1 MAERGGP
8 TTQSGILYQNSVTAL
23 YLGRLCDATQRPA
36 SDFVQSVRVEAPEN
50 VDDIVITFVDQHK
63 EYIQAKET
71 ISVGDNAWNK
81 TWKDFLAQ
89 YSRKDFKHGQD
100 KLVFLIGEWRPE
112 HKELQDLCERAVG
125 NIDFDSY
132 QKRLSNKQKTL
143 LDKIRTVLPLED
155 LASINFV
162 QFLSH
167 IRIEIWNRSQIERDL
182 VPHWMPQSS
191 LPLMSFFRLLRDR
204 VGGKARVRGE
214 FFSLQLRDSLKSEL
228 SDLVFT
234 TPTDIEHLRDAIQ
247 SCSSQLRQQRCTIAN
262 TDHHIK
268 RDTVDEITNWLKSES
283 DFDKNV
289 SILLDQA
296 GMGKSV
302 VLHDVLCELEN
313 QQIDVLAIKADRQI
327 ANTTQIADISTSLG
341 LPQPVEQIIGQLARL
356 GRVAVI
362 IDQLDALSLS
372 LAHDQIA
379 LDRVLDLVG
388 RLRRIPD
395 VRIVLSCRIFD
406 YNSDPRLKQ
415 IDIGSKFTLKEFS
428 QDNVQG
434 VLSKLNIEYD
444 LLPETTQKLLCVP
457 LHLDLFAMAIRS
469 DGSVNS
475 RPHSITSLQELY
487 DLLWQNIILK
497 REPKGPPTSER
508 VEVLHM
514 LTEYMDRERK
524 TSAPQSLF
532 HKKEM
537 IGLESAVAWLAS
549 NGIIIPSGTEWS
561 FLHQTFFDYCY
572 ARRFVESGEDLVTTI
587 LSSAQGIFERPK
599 LLHILSYM
607 RGTQTVQYLL
617 VFQQLLVANDLR
629 FHLYDL
635 MLRWFGSI
643 PNPSDDEWITARQ
656 MLIDKDKH
664 PQILRVM
671 YGNSGWFNFMY
682 ENLLP
687 SWISQDSDI
696 LDIQV
701 IPYLE
706 SMAEI
711 EQAKVAALVQPYLDK
726 SDKWI
731 DRIYRIFSR
740 VRQWS
745 SLEAVHLFEEFT
757 YRLPFLHKNYLYE
770 IGIVAQAHPETGIR
784 LLRHILDRAIE
795 EYKSKRQ
802 KEIEEQGDLYTY
814 RIGNTML
821 MEELLLLGNSNL
833 EDAFNA
839 TSRANPK
846 LFAEQI
852 LPWLEQAINLQSIP
866 DENEFSYSWDE
877 FSSGFHGDTF
887 RIQRAIINN
896 LIIALIEIAKSESQ
910 KLRQIAK
917 RLTESPYN
925 TPHQLLTHIYRA
937 LPEEYAEDALKYL
950 LADSRRLNIGDHE
963 QYDTRQLVSAIY
975 PFLSKEQQVELES
988 FIVSFTPIYKH
999 LGVDGLRRRGI
1010 EQYRILHSIPFDLLS
1025 PDGKKHLR
1033 QLKHKFPDYIVPTE
1047 PRISKVGFVGSPI
1060 LDSIAQKMSNQSWL
1074 RAMQKY
1080 QRGQEHKDFHR
1091 GGAQELS
1098 TLMQKEIKEDP
1109 SRYYELL
1116 QQVPDDVDDAYVIAY
1131 LNGLA
1136 EADSPAEWFFDTV
1149 RRFSK
1154 HEDRQIKRSIAWAL
1168 EKRISDGIT
1177 GDLVG
1182 LLHSYVHSEMGD
1194 DELWWSRGE
1203 NHGDVYSSYL
1213 NSDRG
1218 SAFHVLMRHY
1228 VNNDDVSVDQRWKLV
1243 EFAASDESIALHI
1256 GAIHH
1261 LTYLIRYDRERAIT
1275 LFEKLIDGHDVL
1287 LNSPYVR
1294 DFIYWA
1300 LYKNFIRLQP
1310 YIVAMLKC
1318 DNENTQEQGAQL
1330 ACIAEL
1336 SKDVLESDDAGEAA
1350 INLSELTIFGSTSYR
1365 RGASRIYSNNITGS
1379 CANICEEKLIIL
1391 LDDDDEQIHR
1401 LIGGTFLS
1409 MSNEHFFSLR
1419 SFIEAYAS
1427 KTRILENH
1435 FAEFM
1440 LEHGRLDPEWT
1451 LHVINTLLDNQLWQD
1466 QSHWRFG
1473 IDDLIR
1479 LVLRIYTASTVTE
1492 DIQKKAMDLFDRLMQ
1507 QYSGEAY
1514 KVLAEWDSR

>member
-36 SDFVQSVRVEAPEN
+36 SDLIQSVRVEAPEN
-50 VDDIVITFVDQHK
+50 VDDIVVTFADEHK
-63 EYIQAKET
+63 EYIQAKEI
-71 ISVGDNAWNK
+71 ISAGDTAWNK
-81 TWKDFLAQ
+81 LWKDFLAQ
-89 YSRKDFKHGQD
+89 YRRKDFNYGQD
-100 KLVFLIGEWRPE
+100 QLVFQIGEWRPE
-112 HKELQDLCERAVG
+112 FKVLRGLCERAVDNA
-125 NIDFDSY
+125 NIEAY
-132 QKRLSNKQKTL
+132 KERLTLEHKSL
-143 LDKIRTVLPLED
+143 LDKIRALLPPDD
-155 LASINFV
+155 LADLDFV
-162 QFLSH
+162 QFLTH
-167 IRIEIWNRSQIERDL
+167 IRIGFWDLSHIKRDL
-182 VPHWMPQSS
+182 VPHWMPQTNK
-191 LPLMSFFRLLRDR
+191 PQMIIFRLLRDR
-204 VGGKARVRGE
+204 VGGKAKVRGE
-214 FFSLQLRDSLKSEL
+214 FFSLQLRESLRSEL
-228 SDLVFT
+228 PDLVFA

-247 SCSSQLRQQRCTIAN
+247 SCSSQLRQQRCTIAY

-268 RDTVDEITNWLKSES
+268 RDTVDEIINWLKSES

-327 ANTTQIADISTSLG
+327 VNTTQIADISTSLD

-379 LDRVLDLVG
+379 LDIALDLIG
-388 RLRRIPD
+388 RLRRIPN

-415 IDIGSKFTLKEFS
+415 IDIGSKFALKEFA

-444 LLPETTQKLLCVP
+444 LLPEATQKLLCVP

-497 REPKGPPTSER
+497 REPKGLPTSER
-508 VEVLHM
+508 VEVLHT

-572 ARRFVESGEDLVTTI
+572 ARRFVESGKGLVATI
-587 LSSAQGIFERPK
+587 LSSVQGIFERPK
-599 LLHILSYM
+599 LLNILSYM

-617 VFQQLLVANDLR
+617 VFQQLLGANDLR

-643 PNPSDDEWITARQ
+643 PNPSDDEWITAQQ
-656 MLIDKDKH
+656 MLIDKDKL

-671 YGNSGWFNFMY
+671 YGNSGWFNLMY
-682 ENLLP
+682 ENLL
-687 SWISQDSDI
+687 SNWISQDSDI

-740 VRQWS
+740 VRRWS
-745 SLEAVHLFEEFT
+745 SLEAIHLFEELT
-757 YRLPFLHKNYLYE
+757 YRLPSLHQGNLYE
-770 IGIVAQAHPETGIR
+770 IGIVAQAHPEMGIR

-802 KEIEEQGDLYTY
+802 KEIEEQGDLYTH
-814 RIGNTML
+814 RFGNTTIRD
-821 MEELLLLGNSNL
+821 ELRSLEITNL
-833 EDAFNA
+833 ENAFTA
-839 TSRANPK
+839 TSMADPR
-846 LFAEQI
+846 LFVEEI
-852 LPWLEQAINLQSIP
+852 LPWLKKAITLRDIP
-866 DENEFSYSWDE
+866 DKNEFSYSWDE
-877 FSSGFHGDTF
+877 FSLGRYGYSL
-887 RIQRAIINN
+887 RIQKSIISN
-896 LIIALIEIAKSESQ
+896 LINALTKLAKSNPDEF
-910 KLRQIAK
+910 RQITE
-917 RLTESPYN
+917 RLAESPYI
-925 TPHQLLTHIYRA
+925 TPHQILVHIYHSI
-937 LPEEYAEDALKYL
+937 PEDYAEDAFQYL
-950 LADSRRLNIGDHE
+950 LADKRRLNIGDQE
-963 QYDTRQLVSAIY
+963 FNTRQVISAIY
-975 PFLSKEQQVELES
+975 PFLSKEQQLELES
-988 FIVSFTPIYKH
+988 YIISFTPIYKQ
-999 LGVDGLRRRGI
+999 LGVEGLRRRGI
-1010 EQYRILHSIPFDLLS
+1010 EQYRILLSIPFDLLS
-1025 PDGKKHLR
+1025 SEGKKHLR

-1047 PRISKVGFVGSPI
+1047 PRIIKAGFVGSPI
-1060 LDSIAQKMSNQSWL
+1060 QDDIAQKMSNQNWL

-1080 QRGQEHKDFHR
+1080 QRGQEHKDFLI
-1091 GGAQELS
+1091 GGASQLS
-1098 TLMQKEIKEDP
+1098 TVMQKEIKEDP
-1109 SRYYELL
+1109 SRFYELL
-1116 QQVPDDVDDAYVIAY
+1116 QQVPDDIDDAYVIAY

-1149 RRFSK
+1149 RRFST

-1168 EKRISDGIT
+1168 EKRISDGIP
-1177 GDLVG
+1177 GDLVD

-1194 DELWWSRGE
+1194 DELWWSKGE
-1203 NHGDVYSSYL
+1203 NHGDVYSRYL

-1218 SAFHVLMRHY
+1218 SAFDVLVHHY
-1228 VNNDDVSVDQRWKLV
+1228 LNNDDDVSVDQRWKLV
-1243 EFAASDESIALHI
+1243 EFTASDDSTALHI

-1287 LNSPYVR
+1287 LDSPYVR

-1310 YIVAMLKC
+1310 YIVAMLKR
-1318 DNENTQEQGAQL
+1318 DVENTQNQGAQL
-1330 ACIAEL
+1330 ACIAAI
-1336 SKDVLESDDAGEAA
+1336 SKDVLESDAA
-1350 INLSELTIFGSTSYR
+1350 VEVALNLAEQAITGSLPKR
-1365 RGASRIYSNNITGS
+1365 RGAARIYSNNLRRGS
-1379 CANICEEKLIIL
+1379 AEKCEEKVIIL
-1391 LDDDDEQIHR
+1391 LYEEDEQIQR
-1401 LIGGTFLS
+1401 EIGGTFFS
-1409 MSNEHFFSLR
+1409 MNIEHFFSLR
-1419 SFIEAYAS
+1419 LFIEAYAC
-1427 KTRILENH
+1427 KTRILEKR
-1435 FAEFM
+1435 FTEFM

-1466 QSHWRFG
+1466 QSHWLFG

-1492 DIQKKAMDLFDRLMQ
+1492 DIQKIAMDLFDRLMKQ
-1507 QYSGEAY
+1507 FSGEAH
-1514 KVLAEWDSR
+1514 KVLSEWDRR